1 MSNIATVEGFRLSP
15 QQKHLW
21 ALHQNDPSLP
31 YGVQCAIL
39 LEGKLNA
46 EILNE
51 AIQEVVKRHE
61 ILRTTFHRQPG
72 MKTPFQIVS
81 DNSMLLW
88 DNLDLS
94 GLSSQEQKAAT
105 EQLFQQKIEHPYN
118 FEHSPLLRTSLI
130 TQLPNRHLLIVGLP
144 ALCADT
150 WTLKNFM
157 GEVSDAYAACLN
169 DEELSEDP
177 LQYVDFSEWH
187 NELLDTED
195 QFAEQGK
202 SFWLKKDISSLPP
215 MRLPLRSET
224 RRQYSSHSF
233 SR

>member
-1 MSNIATVEGFRLSP
+1 MSNIGTVEGFRLSP

-150 WTLKNFM
+150 WT
-157 GEVSDAYAACLN
+157 
-169 DEELSEDP
+169 
-177 LQYVDFSEWH
+177 
-187 NELLDTED
+187 
-195 QFAEQGK
+195 
-202 SFWLKKDISSLPP
+202 
-215 MRLPLRSET
+215 
-224 RRQYSSHSF
+224 
-233 SR
+233 